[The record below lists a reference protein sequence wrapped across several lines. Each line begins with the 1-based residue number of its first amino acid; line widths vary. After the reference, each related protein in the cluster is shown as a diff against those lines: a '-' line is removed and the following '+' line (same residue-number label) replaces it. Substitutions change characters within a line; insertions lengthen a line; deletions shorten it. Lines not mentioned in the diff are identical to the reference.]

1 MMSRLP
7 NIRPEDMTAEQ
18 REIYAKFSSG
28 DRVGSQS
35 AFSLV
40 HPDGGLI
47 GPPSAWILS
56 PPLARVFEQVGGAMR
71 FALQLSERARE
82 IALLLHAF
90 DRDCD
95 FEIYAHR
102 KAGRAAGLTDD
113 EIEGLASR
121 TPPAL
126 NTIEEQ
132 AVFDATL
139 SLLDHRRLNDE
150 EYADAVAALG
160 DRRLFELVSLIGH
173 YDLVA
178 MQLTVFELEPP
189 TD

>member
-1 MMSRLP
+1 MTPRLP
-7 NIRPEDMTAEQ
+7 RISPEAMTAEQ

-28 DRVGSQS
+28 DRVGSKS

-47 GPPSAWILS
+47 GPPSAWLLS
-56 PPLARVFEQVGGAMR
+56 PPLAHIFEQAGGAMR

-90 DRDCD
+90 ERDCA

-102 KAGRAAGLTDD
+102 MAGRAAGLTDG

-126 NTIEEQ
+126 NTPEEH
-132 AVFDATL
+132 AVFHATL
-139 SLLDHRRLNDE
+139 ALLDHRRLNDD
-150 EYADAVAALG
+150 EYAEAVGALG
-160 DRRLFELVSLIGH
+160 ERGLFELVSLIGH

-189 TD
+189 TE